1 MSAPG
6 SGQGAREPKRG
17 SYQIIY
23 AVLALIV
30 TGHMPVLNANG
41 VRDDDLGNTVARRTY
56 FLISDHHLPS

>member
-23 AVLALIV
+23 TVLALIV
-30 TGHMPVLNANG
+30 TGHMLNANG